1 MLKVLNYAERP
12 CLCSS
17 PFDGICQK
25 CRDFAEI
32 KNQKAKEI
40 TRALA
45 ENLVYVDNYNHMVLL
60 PRGYNI
66 LQNSRGKFT
75 EADGEEE
82 D

>member
-1 MLKVLNYAERP
+1 MLKVLFYAERH
-12 CLCSS
+12 CLCPS
-17 PFDGICQK
+17 PFDNICQK
-25 CRDFAEI
+25 CQDFAEI

-40 TRALA
+40 ARALA

-66 LQNSRGKFT
+66 LQNSRGKF
-75 EADGEEE
+75 ADAEEE